1 MQPLFDITIEGS
13 GAGAVMR
20 LSLRRVP
27 GTVRRVQFR
36 TRDGQRS
43 HQVPIDVSA
52 GGTDAR
58 LPLELLVDERPLRWD
73 VQIDDAAGDGFV
85 QLGGTAPSGRPRHFF
100 RAAHGAHGISAYLSD
115 SAASL
120 VLFSAPREQHERTV
134 EVEDARAG
142 FADMLRELPLQD
154 DLVLFESFLGKGYA
168 GNPRYIYE
176 ALREMRPDLR
186 CVWAYTGSASIPGDP
201 QRVARG
207 SAEYYRLLAQAKYR
221 VNNIMFAAHGRK
233 PETRYLQTWHGT
245 PLKRLGRDIEV
256 AGPGSIDPTRFEAES
271 RESAV
276 WTTLL
281 SGNGYSSGIFRRAFG
296 YPGEMLEA
304 GYPLTDP
311 LLDPGLDR
319 EAIATR
325 LGLPAGHRFVLYAPT
340 WRDHRPVG
348 HWRFDFDLQL
358 DLAAVA
364 AVLEPDQILLVRA
377 HHLVAAG
384 LDEATLPPNVR
395 NVSHVDDATDLCA
408 IADVLVTDYS
418 SLFFDYAVTGRPILF
433 YCYDLELYAS
443 QVRGFYLDPETDLP
457 GPVARDTGQLLELL
471 RDLPAVQARHAARYA
486 GFRERFCAWN
496 DGQAARRVVQAF
508 FGAAP

>member
-1 MQPLFDITIEGS
+1 MPSRFDIAIEG
-13 GAGAVMR
+13 AGTDAVVR
-20 LSLRRVP
+20 LALDPAHDGTRRV
-27 GTVRRVQFR
+27 RFR
-36 TRDGQRS
+36 TRDGRRS
-43 HQVPIDVSA
+43 HQVPVETSA
-52 GGTDAR
+52 AGTEAR
-58 LPLELLVDERPLRWD
+58 LPLDLLVGEGPLRWD
-73 VQIDDAAGDGFV
+73 VQVGGAGSDGFV
-85 QLGGTAPSGRPRHFF
+85 QLGGSAPAGRPRHFF
-100 RAAHGAHGISAYLSD
+100 KAAHGTHGISAYLSD
-115 SAASL
+115 SAASV
-120 VLFSAPREQHERTV
+120 VLLSAPRDQHRRIV

-142 FADMLRELPLQD
+142 FADMLRELPLQE
-154 DLVLFESFLGKGYA
+154 DLVLFESFLGKSYA

-176 ALREMRPDLR
+176 ALRGMRPDLR
-186 CVWAYTGSASIPGDP
+186 CVWVYAGGEAIPGDP

-256 AGPGSIDPTRFEAES
+256 SGPGSIDPSRFEAES

-281 SGNGYSSGIFRRAFG
+281 SGNAYSSGIFRHAFD
-296 YPGEMLEA
+296 YPGDMLEA

-319 EAIATR
+319 DAIASR

-358 DLAAVA
+358 DMAAVA
-364 AVLEPDQILLVRA
+364 AALAPDQVLLVRA

-384 LDEATLPPNVR
+384 LDDAALPPNVR
-395 NVSHVDDATDLCA
+395 NVSHVDDMTDLCA

-418 SLFFDYAVTGRPILF
+418 SVFFDYAVTGRPILF
-433 YCYDLELYAS
+433 YCYDLELYS
-443 QVRGFYLDPETDLP
+443 GQVRGFYLDPEADLP
-457 GPVARDTGQLLELL
+457 GPVARTTDGLLGLL
-471 RDLPAVQARHAARYA
+471 RDLPGVQARYATRYA
-486 GFRERFCAWN
+486 AFRERFCAWN
-496 DGQAARRVVQAF
+496 DGQAARRVVEAF
-508 FGAAP
+508 FGAGP